1 MRAELPESAVME
13 IVSRALA
20 EDIGPGDI
28 TTFSTVD
35 ADAQSRAEIVAK
47 ADGVIAGLPVAAL
60 TVRALDPRSRFEDV
74 LSDGLRVSDGMAVA
88 RLSGRTA
95 ALLTA
100 ERTALNFLQRLSGI
114 ATLTADFVE
123 AIRGTD
129 ARIVDTR
136 KTAPGLRLLD
146 KYAVRMGGGD
156 NHRLGLYDGVLIKDN
171 HLRAVGGVGEAVAR
185 ARANAH
191 HLLKIEVEVQTLEE
205 VGEALAAEADVILL
219 DNMALDEIEQSVQLV
234 AGRCLLEVSG
244 GVDLPSVRALAETG
258 VDLISVGALTHSAP
272 ALDLSLEIADD

>member
-1 MRAELPESAVME
+1 ME

-28 TTFSTVD
+28 TTLATVVP
-35 ADAQSRAEIVAK
+35 DAQSRAEIVAK

-60 TVRALDPRSRFEDV
+60 TFRALDPRSRFEEV
-74 LSDGLRVSDGMAVA
+74 LSDGVRVSDGMTVA
-88 RLSGRTA
+88 RRSGLA
-95 ALLTA
+95 AAVLTA

-123 AIRGTD
+123 AVRGTD
-129 ARIVDTR
+129 ARILDTR
-136 KTAPGLRLLD
+136 KTAPGLRLLE

-171 HLRAVGGVGEAVAR
+171 HLRAVGGVGEAVTR

-191 HLLKIEVEVQTLEE
+191 HLLKVEVEVQTIEE
-205 VGEALAAEADVILL
+205 VDEALAAGADVILL
-219 DNMALDEIEQSVQLV
+219 DNMPLDEIEQAVEHVS
-234 AGRCLLEVSG
+234 GRCLLEVSG
-244 GVDLPSVRALAETG
+244 GVDLTTVRALAETG